1 MKLKQWDEIYKRYGK
16 FPVNPQEG
24 MERIVEVFKEHNV
37 RKVLDLGCGSGRHL
51 IYLAEHGSEVYGI
64 DLAET
69 GIKIAKDW
77 LDEKELQ
84 ADLKIGSVYKKLP
97 YEDDFFD
104 AVVSIRVIH
113 HARIEDIRKAIKE
126 IQRVLKPRGLIF
138 ITVRKRIS
146 KKRRLKFK
154 TLDSR
159 TYIPVEG
166 DEKGLIHYLFNK
178 RLLRKE
184 FKNFEI
190 HDIWVDLENYYCLLG
205 ELKTATK

>member
-1 MKLKQWDEIYKRYGK
+1 
-16 FPVNPQEG
+16 
-24 MERIVEVFKEHNV
+24 MERIVEVFKEHTV
-37 RKVLDLGCGSGRHL
+37 KKVLDLGCGSGRHL
-51 IYLAEHGSEVYGI
+51 IYLAQLGFEVYGI

-77 LDEKELQ
+77 LDEKDLHAELR
-84 ADLKIGSVYKKLP
+84 IGSVYEKLP

-104 AVVSIRVIH
+104 AVISIRVIH
-113 HARIEDIRKAIKE
+113 HAKIEDIRKAIKE

-138 ITVRKRIS
+138 ITVRKRTP
-146 KKRRLKFK
+146 KKRRLKFRA
-154 TLDSR
+154 LDSR

-184 FKNFEI
+184 FKHFMI
-190 HDIWVDLENYYCLLG
+190 HDIWVDRENYYCLLG
-205 ELKTATK
+205 ELKTTTR

>member
-1 MKLKQWDEIYKRYGK
+1 MKLKQWEEIYKRYGK
-16 FPVNPQEG
+16 FLVDPQED
-24 MERIVEVFKEHNV
+24 MDRVVALFKEHNV

-51 IYLAEHGSEVYGI
+51 IYLAKHGFAVYGI

-77 LDEKELQ
+77 LDEKNLQ
-84 ADLKIGSVYKKLP
+84 AKLEIGSVYEKLP
-97 YEDDFFD
+97 YDDDFFD
-104 AVVSIRVIH
+104 AIVSIRVIH
-113 HARIEDIRKAIKE
+113 HAKIGDIRKAIKE

-159 TYIPVEG
+159 TYIPIEG

-178 RLLRKE
+178 KLLKTE
-184 FKNFEI
+184 FRNFKI
-190 HDIWVDLENYYCLLG
+190 HAIWVDRENYYCLLG
-205 ELKTATK
+205 ELKTAIK

>member
-1 MKLKQWDEIYKRYGK
+1 
-16 FPVNPQEG
+16 
-24 MERIVEVFKEHNV
+24 
-37 RKVLDLGCGSGRHL
+37 
-51 IYLAEHGSEVYGI
+51 
-64 DLAET
+64 
-69 GIKIAKDW
+69 
-77 LDEKELQ
+77 
-84 ADLKIGSVYKKLP
+84 
-97 YEDDFFD
+97 
-104 AVVSIRVIH
+104 VIH

-138 ITVRKRIS
+138 ITVRKRIP

-154 TLDSR
+154 KLDSR

-205 ELKTATK
+205 ELSARVFVLPNPYDRFWS

>member
-16 FPVNPQEG
+16 FLVNPQES
-24 MERIVEVFKEHNV
+24 MERIVEIFKEHNV
-37 RKVLDLGCGSGRHL
+37 KKVLDLGCGSGRHL
-51 IYLAEHGSEVYGI
+51 IYLAERGSEVYGI

-77 LDEKELQ
+77 LDEKDLQ

-104 AVVSIRVIH
+104 AVVSIRVLH
-113 HARIEDIRKAIKE
+113 HARIEDIRKAIEE

-138 ITVRKRIS
+138 ITVRKRIP

-184 FKNFEI
+184 FRNFEI
-190 HDIWVDLENYYCLLG
+190 HDIWVDRENYYCLLG